1 MVDILI
7 RAKRERVEH
16 KFKENVIAD
25 NPDENPDEL
34 YCFWTMLRP
43 PKQTLFLGSEKD
55 IDGNKIMFT
64 DGKNVIGE
72 GTIIEVI
79 PTKSCG
85 SFNKM
90 SDDVTP
96 GEIRFTPLKR
106 VCYPQPKKAPTRGFT
121 YVN

>member
-1 MVDILI
+1 MTDILI
-7 RAKRERVEH
+7 RTKPDKIEH
-16 KFKENVIAD
+16 KYTDKCD
-25 NPDENPDEL
+25 KDE

-43 PKQTLFLGSEKD
+43 PKQTLYAGSERD
-55 IDGNKIMFT
+55 IDGRKIMFT

-72 GTIIEVI
+72 GTIIEVT
-79 PTKSCG
+79 PTTSMGK
-85 SFNKM
+85 FNKK

-121 YVN
+121 YVEGSVP

>member
-1 MVDILI
+1 MDVLI
-7 RAKRERVEH
+7 RTKKEKIEH
-16 KFKENVIAD
+16 KFEDKVPKEN
-25 NPDENPDEL
+25 

-43 PKQTLFLGSEKD
+43 PKQTLYFGSVKD

-85 SFNKM
+85 AYNKD
-90 SDDVTP
+90 SEDVTK

-106 VCYPQPKKAPTRGFT
+106 VCYPQPKNAPTRGFV
-121 YVN
+121 YV